1 MELTLSSARSR
12 NSTNVRPEPLGF
24 QAVKAGLWLLSRTA
38 PAAAAKVVERMFLTP
53 RRYARPAVEAELLAR
68 ARPFQLGEL
77 SAWEWGHRGPRVLLV
92 HGWEGRGSQLSGLVN
107 PLLEAGFRVV
117 TFDAAAHGD
126 SPGAQ
131 ASFFHFSR
139 AIENAAAALGPLHA
153 IVCHSMGGAT
163 ALWAS
168 RHGPLAQRLVLIAP
182 PVDLRD
188 FTKQYCSAL
197 GVPETVRERLHW
209 RLSQRF
215 GVPVEEVRAEDLAS
229 RMRGPLLV
237 IHDEA
242 DREVPVACGELIANR
257 WPGGRLMK
265 TRGLGHR
272 RILRDESVLR
282 AIIHFVQR

>member
-1 MELTLSSARSR
+1 MELILSSARSK
-12 NSTNVRPEPLGF
+12 NSTNVRAPSPGF
-24 QAVKAGLWLLSRTA
+24 QAMKAGLWLLSRAA
-38 PAAAAKVVERMFLTP
+38 PAAAAAVVERLFLTP
-53 RRYARPAVEAELLAR
+53 RSYARPAAEAEMLAR
-68 ARPFQLGEL
+68 ARPFQLGAL
-77 SAWEWGHRGPRVLLV
+77 AAWEWGRRGPRVLLV

-117 TFDAAAHGD
+117 TFDAPAHGD
-126 SPGAQ
+126 SPGARS
-131 ASFFHFSR
+131 SFFDFSR
-139 AIENAAAALGPLHA
+139 SIEEAARALGPLHA

-168 RHGPLAQRLVLIAP
+168 RHGPLARGLVLIAP

-188 FTKQYCSAL
+188 FTRQFCGAL
-197 GVPETVRERLHW
+197 GIPEPVRERLHW

-242 DREVPVACGELIANR
+242 DREVPVACGELIANQ
-257 WPGGRLMK
+257 WPGSKLLK

-272 RILRDESVLR
+272 RILRDAQVL
-282 AIIHFVQR
+282 AAVTNFISG